1 MRFATIIVPALA
13 SLALGAGS
21 AVGSSTPAA
30 GSSPMRWTT
39 LGTNSGPIPNAERA
53 EPANLLRTG
62 TQNILVDS
70 GDGAAWQAAKAG
82 VSLRQIN
89 TIFISHLH
97 FDHTGGLFAVL
108 SQRYQMIEPSPLT
121 IYGPPG
127 TKGLVES
134 MVNGM
139 LASAL
144 GANNMRGFLRGKP
157 GDNIKV
163 VEMMD
168 GQKVSVGNLTVTA
181 VRNTHYI
188 ATPGGDDPSA
198 LSFAYRFDGPGR
210 SIVYTGDTGP
220 SAAVEALAKNADL
233 LVCEIMDPDIAFAR
247 VSAATPN
254 LPAQISDSIVTHFR
268 REHVSPTEAGLMASR
283 AGVKALVLTH
293 NALPDSAIAK
303 ARAQI
308 RANFKGPI
316 TFAKDL
322 QTF

>member
-1 MRFATIIVPALA
+1 MK
-13 SLALGAGS
+13 
-21 AVGSSTPAA
+21 
-30 GSSPMRWTT
+30 WTT

-53 EPANLLRTG
+53 EPANLLKTG

-139 LASAL
+139 LTSAL
-144 GANNMRGFLRGKP
+144 GANNMRGFVRGKP

-163 VEMMD
+163 IEMSD
-168 GQKVSVGNLTVTA
+168 GQKLSIGDVRVTA

-198 LSFAYRFDGPGR
+198 LSFAFRFDGPGR

-220 SAAVEALAKNADL
+220 SPAVEALAKNADL
-233 LVCEIMDPDIAFAR
+233 LVCEIMDPEIAFAK
-247 VSAATPN
+247 VKAAA
-254 LPAQISDSIVTHFR
+254 PAMPSFIADSVLAHFR
-268 REHVSPTEAGLMASR
+268 KEHVSPTEAGLMASR

-293 NALPDSAIAK
+293 NALPDNAIAK
-303 ARAQI
+303 AKAQI
-308 RANFKGPI
+308 IANFKGPV